1 MAGPQGRQGP
11 TGDASTVAGPQGRQ
25 GPTGDAS
32 TTAGPQG
39 RQGPT
44 GTGDAGPQGRQGPTG
59 TGDAGPQGRQGPTGP
74 GFNAI
79 SPATNNALLI
89 SNGTSTGAT
98 TNAAITVSGNT
109 IYADGFWQ
117 NSSRY
122 LKNNIIPFNIDA
134 LALLNQ
140 VNIVTFNYK
149 DDKDS
154 VSHIGFIAED
164 TPIELSSPKKNAMD
178 IPSTVGV
185 LIKAIQQL
193 EARIKELE
201 SK

>member
-1 MAGPQGRQGP
+1 M
-11 TGDASTVAGPQGRQ
+11 
-25 GPTGDAS
+25 
-32 TTAGPQG
+32 
-39 RQGPT
+39 
-44 GTGDAGPQGRQGPTG
+44 
-59 TGDAGPQGRQGPTGP
+59 
-74 GFNAI
+74 
-79 SPATNNALLI
+79 I

-98 TNAAITVSGNT
+98 TNSQIRVNGDIIEAG
-109 IYADGFWQ
+109 GFWQ

-149 DDKDS
+149 DDKDNRP
-154 VSHIGFIAED
+154 HIGFIAED
-164 TPIELSSPKKNAMD
+164 TPSDLSTPKKNAMD
-178 IPSTVGV
+178 IASIVGV